1 MSYCVNCGV
10 ELDDSAKKCALCGT
24 AVINPNKTNVKTEET
39 VAPFSKDSYVP
50 APVNRRFIA
59 FIVSVIFVVP
69 NLVCFLTNA
78 IFNQGTYWSSYVNS
92 TSALL
97 WILFVFPFLL
107 KKINPYVLWAV
118 DTLAAVGFVSFIKL
132 MLKGT
137 AGAEIFF
144 SCALPVIITQS
155 FFALVFM
162 LWLRK
167 KNRHWVLKS
176 IAALSDIGISCV
188 IIFAFLDHVLKF
200 GFLIY
205 IGFIIFISCAV
216 LIAFLVFCYV
226 NKKVR
231 KILQKKFFV

>member
-10 ELDDSAKKCALCGT
+10 ELDGSAKKCALCGT
-24 AVINPNKTNVKTEET
+24 EVINPNKAKENTDVE
-39 VAPFSKDSYVP
+39 ASPFSKRSYVP

-59 FIVSVIFVVP
+59 FVISVIFIVP

-78 IFNQGTYWSSYVNS
+78 IFNNGIYWSAYVNAS
-92 TSALL
+92 SVLL

-107 KKINPYVLWAV
+107 RKINPYVLWAA
-118 DTLAAVGFVSFIKL
+118 DTLAAVGFVFFIRG

-137 AGAEIFF
+137 EGGEIFF
-144 SCALPVIITQS
+144 SCALPIILTQS
-155 FFALVFM
+155 VFSLIFM

-167 KNRHWVLKS
+167 KDRHWVLKS
-176 IAALSDIGISCV
+176 IAALSDIGISSV
-188 IIFAFLDHVLKF
+188 IVFAFLDHVLKM

-216 LIAFLVFCYV
+216 LTAFLIFCYV

-231 KILQKKFFV
+231 RILQRKFFV